1 MHQRKIS
8 LPHVSDAR
16 KYHCI
21 SLICTNFKL
30 VTNYMFKT
38 MADGGLKQCGK
49 KILVKNTEFHR
60 AQLRTDA
67 QNGHK
72 AVLQAGVLTFY
83 NCFKLLFTAVI
94 SSSTFFHTCIILL
107 FFYVHYLYWT

>member
-8 LPHVSDAR
+8 WPHVSDAR
-16 KYHCI
+16 RYHCI

-38 MADGGLKQCGK
+38 VADGGLNNVAK
-49 KILVKNTEFHR
+49 KSLLKNTEFHR

-72 AVLQAGVLTFY
+72 AVLQSGVLTFC

-94 SSSTFFHTCIILL
+94 SSSIFFHTCIILL
-107 FFYVHYLYWT
+107 FFDVHYLYWT